1 MVLGVLKVQ
10 VYMESNRSL
19 KDKRKVLRSLIAKVK
34 SKFNNISVSEVDHL
48 NYRKKSTLGISFV
61 ANETAFVN
69 SVIDQV
75 VEYIEKNCFC
85 HILDSEFNILH
96 F

>member
-1 MVLGVLKVQ
+1 MVLGILKVE

-19 KDKRKVLRSLIAKVK
+19 KDKRKVVRSLIAKVK

-48 NYRKKSTLGISFV
+48 NYWKKSTLGISFV
-61 ANETAFVN
+61 SNETSFVN

-75 VEYIEKNCFC
+75 LEYIEKNCFC
-85 HILDSEFNILH
+85 HILGSESNILH